1 MNRVVLIKYGELTT
15 KKGNRKFFIST
26 LYNNIK
32 KKLDGLDVSISRDIS
47 RMYIE
52 FNDKDLDC
60 VLEKLN
66 LVFGIH
72 TYQVA
77 YKVNSDIE
85 VIKETAC
92 DIMKE
97 KIGTFKVETKR
108 SDKKFPI
115 ESIEFSK
122 TIGGVC
128 LKSNKNLTVDVH
140 VPDTTLNI
148 EILER
153 FTYLYTD
160 KYYGLGGYPLGVQS
174 KGMLM
179 LSGGIDS
186 PVAGFLA
193 LKRGVKLESV
203 YFEAIPHT
211 SLEARNKVI
220 ELSKKLC
227 RYSDSMKLHIV
238 PFTKIQEAIYKECNP
253 DYTITIMRRMMY
265 RIMERLAKKN
275 KGLVIV
281 NGESIGQVASQTL
294 TSMSVINNV
303 TNMPVIRPVA
313 CLDKLEI
320 IDIAKKIDTYDI
332 SILPFEDCCTVFVPK
347 HPVINPSLSECINNE
362 SKFDYEEMIDEIV
375 ENTITLNITEDYDS
389 NYNELL

>member
-15 KKGNRKFFIST
+15 KKGNRKFFINT

-32 KKLDGLDVSISRDIS
+32 KKMSGLDVVISRDIS

-52 FNDKDLDC
+52 FKDSEIDK

-77 YKVNSDIE
+77 YKIDSNVE
-85 VIKETAC
+85 LIKDVARE
-92 DIMKE
+92 IMKD
-97 KIGTFKVETKR
+97 KSGTFKVATKR

-115 ESIEFSK
+115 ESIEFSRQV
-122 TIGGVC
+122 GGVI
-128 LKSNKNLTVDVH
+128 LKSNDKLSVDVH
-140 VPDTTLNI
+140 NPDTTLDI

-193 LKRGVKLESV
+193 LKRGDRKSV
-203 YFEAIPHT
+203 
-211 SLEARNKVI
+211 V
-220 ELSKKLC
+220 
-227 RYSDSMKLHIV
+227 
-238 PFTKIQEAIYKECNP
+238 
-253 DYTITIMRRMMY
+253 
-265 RIMERLAKKN
+265 
-275 KGLVIV
+275 
-281 NGESIGQVASQTL
+281 
-294 TSMSVINNV
+294 
-303 TNMPVIRPVA
+303 
-313 CLDKLEI
+313 
-320 IDIAKKIDTYDI
+320 
-332 SILPFEDCCTVFVPK
+332 
-347 HPVINPSLSECINNE
+347 
-362 SKFDYEEMIDEIV
+362 
-375 ENTITLNITEDYDS
+375 
-389 NYNELL
+389 